1 MRGENEE
8 KMKKLAKKVKKNDLT
23 MVRLYETETPPS
35 TAGNGCTN
43 THACKGA
50 GSDCINKQ
58 TC

>member
-1 MRGENEE
+1 
-8 KMKKLAKKVKKNDLT
+8 MKKLAKKVKKNDLA
-23 MVRLYETETPPS
+23 MVRLYETETPPP